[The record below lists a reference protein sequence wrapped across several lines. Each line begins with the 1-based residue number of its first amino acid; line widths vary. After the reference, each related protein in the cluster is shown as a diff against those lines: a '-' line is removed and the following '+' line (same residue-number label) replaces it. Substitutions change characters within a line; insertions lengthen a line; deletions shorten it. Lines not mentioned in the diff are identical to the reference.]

1 MILPRISYWQWPKSG
16 QVDYL
21 VTGDKA
27 GLLGLGRHHVATIL
41 TARAF
46 LDVLRA

>member
-1 MILPRISYWQWPKSG
+1 MAESG
-16 QVDYL
+16 QADYL

-27 GLLGLGRHHVATIL
+27 GLLGLGRHYETSIL

-46 LDVLRA
+46 LDVLHA